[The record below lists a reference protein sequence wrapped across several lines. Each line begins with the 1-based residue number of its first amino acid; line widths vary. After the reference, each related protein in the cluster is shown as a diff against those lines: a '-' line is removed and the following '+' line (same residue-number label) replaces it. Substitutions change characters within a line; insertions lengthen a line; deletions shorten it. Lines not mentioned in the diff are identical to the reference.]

1 MPNQARTVR
10 EGFMEKIDLRTALK
24 HQYQPRAGEVV
35 EVDVPRMNF
44 LKIDG
49 CGDPNTSK
57 DYSSA
62 VLRIAKLDV
71 DYWGSAAAEA
81 AAPGGPEGPFRGG
94 QTRGRGEWRSA
105 VVFRAERRTHARHP
119 VGGSGRPHA
128 GAQPLHGELGRRAPS
143 GLSCSRWRRARTS

>member
-1 MPNQARTVR
+1 
-10 EGFMEKIDLRTALK
+10 MEKIDLRTALK
-24 HQYQPRAGEVV
+24 HLYQPRAGEVV

-71 DYWGSAAAEA
+71 DYWGSAAVEA
-81 AAPGGPEGPFRGG
+81 AAPADQKGRFAAAKRAIAAYGDRLQPCELSAELTPGIRSVAAAGHTPGHSCCMVSSGG
-94 QTRGRGEWRSA
+94 
-105 VVFRAERRTHARHP
+105 
-119 VGGSGRPHA
+119 
-128 GAQPLHGELGRRAPS
+128 APS